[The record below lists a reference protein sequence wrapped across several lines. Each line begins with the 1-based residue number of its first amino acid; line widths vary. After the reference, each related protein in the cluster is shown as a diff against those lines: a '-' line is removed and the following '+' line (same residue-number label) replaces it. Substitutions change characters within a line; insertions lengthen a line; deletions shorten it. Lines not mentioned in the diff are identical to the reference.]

1 MKKKETTVLRLLSAA
16 LALMLLSAILSRSSA
31 AVVKTDYYE
40 TQTAAARQLEACFA
54 AVQSYKKSLGIPLS
68 DDDIHATGMIGLP
81 YTGITTTT
89 GALEAKRTAAW
100 PDMAARCVRICT
112 RKRHKERDLFVHI
125 PRLGVRGN
133 RNPRVLWYFL

>member
-54 AVQSYKKSLGIPLS
+54 AVQSYKESLGIPLS

-100 PDMAARCVRICT
+100 PDMAALCVRMLHEAGVFGAYVGIQ
-112 RKRHKERDLFVHI
+112 RRAGMRDYAYTVTE
-125 PRLGVRGN
+125 V
-133 RNPRVLWYFL
+133 